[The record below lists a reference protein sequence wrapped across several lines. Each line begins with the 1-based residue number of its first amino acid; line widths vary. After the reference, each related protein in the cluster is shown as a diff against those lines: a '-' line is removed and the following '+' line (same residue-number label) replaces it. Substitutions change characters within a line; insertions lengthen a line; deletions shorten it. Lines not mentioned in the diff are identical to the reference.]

1 MSCAWTSRAPRV
13 KHRPSRDGTAGL
25 SRMSAAAAGLFADV
39 AVRPRNDL
47 EPLVRDRVAADDRN
61 AVCALLDPGL
71 CPLDR
76 LERLAQV
83 LHESAVGAGLLELV
97 GLIARILGLIGSA
110 SRVLLELLLD
120 PRLLLSK
127 SSARAFGVHGVDPI
141 GNAPGACD
149 GDVVPAQAA
158 PFAVRPYPN
167 VNAYPFTPGSKISER
182 RCCDTAGR
190 STRR

>member
-13 KHRPSRDGTAGL
+13 KHGPSRDGSAGL

-141 GNAPGACD
+141 GNAPGSLRRCRRPGAS
-149 GDVVPAQAA
+149 A
-158 PFAVRPYPN
+158 AVRSPSLP
-167 VNAYPFTPGSKISER
+167 ER
-182 RCCDTAGR
+182 KRVSLHPRIEDQREAVLRHGR
-190 STRR
+190 